1 MTHKFNPA
9 GMHKLDNP
17 GRRETLPPEKILSL
31 TGLKEGDT
39 FLDIGA
45 GTGYFAIPAADITGK
60 TGKVIAADIS
70 PEMLNELKS
79 RHKSCRGNI
88 EFLLSREERLD
99 LETGIADMAFMAFIL
114 HEINDVKSY
123 LKEVHRILK
132 PGGKFALVEWEKKE
146 MPKGPPV
153 QERID
158 RDDAVRIITEQGFSL
173 IRSEAV
179 NQFNYFL
186 LFDRE

>member
-17 GRRETLPPEKILSL
+17 ERRKILPPEKILSL

-45 GTGYFAIPAADITGK
+45 GTGYFAIPAADITGE
-60 TGKVIAADIS
+60 TGRVIAADIS
-70 PEMLNELKS
+70 PEMLDELKS
-79 RHKSCRGNI
+79 RYKSDRGRI
-88 EFLLSREERLD
+88 EFLLSREGGLD
-99 LETGIADMAFMAFIL
+99 LETGIADLAFMAFIL
-114 HEINDVKSY
+114 HEINDIKSY
-123 LKEVHRILK
+123 LKEVHRVLK
-132 PGGKFALVEWEKKE
+132 PGGKFAVVEWEKKE

-158 RDDAVRIITEQGFSL
+158 SNDAAGIITEQGFSL
-173 IRSEAV
+173 IRSESL

-186 LFDRE
+186 LFDRK